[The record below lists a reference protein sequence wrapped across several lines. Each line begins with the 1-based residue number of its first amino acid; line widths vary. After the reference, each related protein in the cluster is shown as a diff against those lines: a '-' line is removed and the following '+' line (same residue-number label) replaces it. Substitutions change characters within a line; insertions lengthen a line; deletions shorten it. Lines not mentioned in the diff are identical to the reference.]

1 MYKRQKEGD
10 TVVDLGAAP
19 GGWSQVAL
27 EKVGEEGL
35 VIGVDLNRIKPFPEE
50 NFHGIRGD
58 FTTSEVQEKVMNLI
72 GGKAKVVISDA
83 SPSLCGIKNIDQLR
97 SIDLT
102 NTVIGIADNILEPKG
117 NLVMKVFQGPE
128 YKDMLTRLKKK
139 YRQVKT
145 TKGKKTKITAKK
157 KGKCNITA
165 RTGKKKVIIK
175 VTVKGTTPKPTE
187 TPKTTPAPTAM
198 PATPIPTTTPTP
210 MEPTATPGAIT
221 GGSITDTPTGTPT
234 TDTEIYMNETCGVSI
249 GISDVKN
256 TSGTLTIKNT
266 SGHDIFFGLEFSIQK
281 YENGQWN
288 TLKTNEIV
296 IPAIGILVHDKNVY
310 SNTIQWKDS
319 YGTLSEGT
327 YRIVKTIYMGEQNKS
342 IASAFVIEKETV
354 NQK

>member
-1 MYKRQKEGD
+1 MKHKK
-10 TVVDLGAAP
+10 VVTSLAIVSITASLLGAAQP
-19 GGWSQVAL
+19 AVTHADTKL
-27 EKVGEEGL
+27 KVSVTKCTLKEGESRTL
-35 VIGVDLNRIKPFPEE
+35 SANQKVTWK
-50 NFHGIRGD
+50 
-58 FTTSEVQEKVMNLI
+58 TSDKKI
-72 GGKAKVVISDA
+72 VV
-83 SPSLCGIKNIDQLR
+83 
-97 SIDLT
+97 
-102 NTVIGIADNILEPKG
+102 
-117 NLVMKVFQGPE
+117 
-128 YKDMLTRLKKK
+128 
-139 YRQVKT
+139 VKT

-165 RTGKKKVIIK
+165 RTGKKKAIIK

-187 TPKTTPAPTAM
+187 TPKTTPAPTGM
-198 PATPIPTTTPTP
+198 PATPAP

-256 TSGTLTIKNT
+256 TSGTLTIKNA
-266 SGHDIFFGLEFSIQK
+266 SGHDLSFGLEFSIQK

-288 TLKTNEIV
+288 TLKANEVV
-296 IPAIGILVHDKNVY
+296 IPAIAILVHDKNEY
-310 SNTIQWKDS
+310 SNTIQWKDY

-342 IASAFVIEKETV
+342 IASTFVIEKETV

>member
-1 MYKRQKEGD
+1 MKHKKVVTSLAIVSITASLLGAVQPAVTHADTKLKVSVTKCTLKEGESRTLSANQKVTWKTSD
-10 TVVDLGAAP
+10 KKIVV
-19 GGWSQVAL
+19 
-27 EKVGEEGL
+27 
-35 VIGVDLNRIKPFPEE
+35 
-50 NFHGIRGD
+50 
-58 FTTSEVQEKVMNLI
+58 
-72 GGKAKVVISDA
+72 
-83 SPSLCGIKNIDQLR
+83 
-97 SIDLT
+97 
-102 NTVIGIADNILEPKG
+102 
-117 NLVMKVFQGPE
+117 
-128 YKDMLTRLKKK
+128 
-139 YRQVKT
+139 VKT

-165 RTGKKKVIIK
+165 RTGKKKAIIK

-187 TPKTTPAPTAM
+187 TPKTTPAPTGM
-198 PATPIPTTTPTP
+198 PATPAP

-256 TSGTLTIKNT
+256 TSGTLTIKNA
-266 SGHDIFFGLEFSIQK
+266 SGHDISFGLEFSIQK

-288 TLKTNEIV
+288 TLKANKVV
-296 IPAIGILVHDKNVY
+296 IPAIAILVHDKNEY
-310 SNTIQWKDS
+310 SNTIQWKDY

>member
-1 MYKRQKEGD
+1 
-10 TVVDLGAAP
+10 
-19 GGWSQVAL
+19 
-27 EKVGEEGL
+27 
-35 VIGVDLNRIKPFPEE
+35 
-50 NFHGIRGD
+50 
-58 FTTSEVQEKVMNLI
+58 
-72 GGKAKVVISDA
+72 
-83 SPSLCGIKNIDQLR
+83 
-97 SIDLT
+97 
-102 NTVIGIADNILEPKG
+102 
-117 NLVMKVFQGPE
+117 
-128 YKDMLTRLKKK
+128 
-139 YRQVKT
+139 
-145 TKGKKTKITAKK
+145 
-157 KGKCNITA
+157 
-165 RTGKKKVIIK
+165 
-175 VTVKGTTPKPTE
+175 
-187 TPKTTPAPTAM
+187 M

>member
-1 MYKRQKEGD
+1 MKHKK
-10 TVVDLGAAP
+10 VVTSLAIVSITASLLGAAQP
-19 GGWSQVAL
+19 AVTHADTKLKVSVTKCAL
-27 EKVGEEGL
+27 KEGESKTLSANQKVTW
-35 VIGVDLNRIKPFPEE
+35 K
-50 NFHGIRGD
+50 
-58 FTTSEVQEKVMNLI
+58 TSDKKM
-72 GGKAKVVISDA
+72 VV
-83 SPSLCGIKNIDQLR
+83 
-97 SIDLT
+97 
-102 NTVIGIADNILEPKG
+102 
-117 NLVMKVFQGPE
+117 
-128 YKDMLTRLKKK
+128 
-139 YRQVKT
+139 VKT

-165 RTGKKKVIIK
+165 RTGKKKAIIK

-198 PATPIPTTTPTP
+198 PATSAP
-210 MEPTATPGAIT
+210 MEPTATSGAIT

-266 SGHDIFFGLEFSIQK
+266 SGHDISFGLEFSIQK

-288 TLKTNEIV
+288 TLKANEVV
-296 IPAIGILVHDKNVY
+296 IPGIAILVHDKNEY
-310 SNTIQWKDS
+310 SNTIQWKDY

>member
-1 MYKRQKEGD
+1 MVKFMKKKKIV
-10 TVVDLGAAP
+10 TSLAIASITASLLGAAQP
-19 GGWSQVAL
+19 AITQADTKL
-27 EKVGEEGL
+27 KVSVTKCTLKEGENKTL
-35 VIGVDLNRIKPFPEE
+35 SANQKVTWKTSDKRI
-50 NFHGIRGD
+50 
-58 FTTSEVQEKVMNLI
+58 
-72 GGKAKVVISDA
+72 VV
-83 SPSLCGIKNIDQLR
+83 
-97 SIDLT
+97 
-102 NTVIGIADNILEPKG
+102 
-117 NLVMKVFQGPE
+117 
-128 YKDMLTRLKKK
+128 
-139 YRQVKT
+139 VKT

-165 RTGKKKVIIK
+165 RTGKKKAIIK

-198 PATPIPTTTPTP
+198 PATPAP

-296 IPAIGILVHDKNVY
+296 IPAIGILIHDKNVY

-319 YGTLSEGT
+319 YGTLSEDT

-342 IASAFVIEKETV
+342 IASAFIIEKETV

>member
-1 MYKRQKEGD
+1 MVKFMKKKKIV
-10 TVVDLGAAP
+10 TSLAIVSITASLLGAAQP
-19 GGWSQVAL
+19 AITHADTKL
-27 EKVGEEGL
+27 KVSVTKCTLKEGENKTL
-35 VIGVDLNRIKPFPEE
+35 SANQKVTWK
-50 NFHGIRGD
+50 
-58 FTTSEVQEKVMNLI
+58 TSDKKI
-72 GGKAKVVISDA
+72 VV
-83 SPSLCGIKNIDQLR
+83 
-97 SIDLT
+97 
-102 NTVIGIADNILEPKG
+102 
-117 NLVMKVFQGPE
+117 
-128 YKDMLTRLKKK
+128 
-139 YRQVKT
+139 VKT

-165 RTGKKKVIIK
+165 RTGKKKAIIK

-296 IPAIGILVHDKNVY
+296 IPAIGILIHDKNVY

-319 YGTLSEGT
+319 YGTLSEDT

>member
-1 MYKRQKEGD
+1 MKHKK
-10 TVVDLGAAP
+10 VVTSLAIVSITASLLGAAQP
-19 GGWSQVAL
+19 AVTHADTKL
-27 EKVGEEGL
+27 KVSVTKCTLKEGESKTL
-35 VIGVDLNRIKPFPEE
+35 SANQKVTWK
-50 NFHGIRGD
+50 
-58 FTTSEVQEKVMNLI
+58 TSDKKI
-72 GGKAKVVISDA
+72 VV
-83 SPSLCGIKNIDQLR
+83 
-97 SIDLT
+97 
-102 NTVIGIADNILEPKG
+102 
-117 NLVMKVFQGPE
+117 
-128 YKDMLTRLKKK
+128 
-139 YRQVKT
+139 VKT

-165 RTGKKKVIIK
+165 RTGKKKAIIK

-198 PATPIPTTTPTP
+198 PATPAP

-256 TSGTLTIKNT
+256 TSGTLTIKNA
-266 SGHDIFFGLEFSIQK
+266 SGHDISFGLEFSIQK

-288 TLKTNEIV
+288 TLKANEVV
-296 IPAIGILVHDKNVY
+296 IPAIAILVHDKNEY
-310 SNTIQWKDS
+310 SNTIQWNNS
-319 YGTLSEGT
+319 YGSLSEGT